1 MEPMIDTTMV
11 AIEDAS
17 SVAKSP
23 PGPSIPSNRS
33 SLPQALSDLATNI
46 SLHVREPTPA
56 RNEDDSDDDAD
67 DESSLSQPRK
77 HYPYIPRRE
86 RSHSTVTNPIILAS
100 QLESISE
107 PKIKRRSVSTCG
119 PLSISPPTKT
129 LRSDDDSMNVAH
141 ADLTPPI
148 STPPP
153 TSITPTSSATKP
165 PIIGGVRLRESRQ
178 HPRLSP
184 HVRFSNIEDRAG
196 QFRYP
201 YLEAGLHSTNASP
214 LLLGSGVTGYKRG
227 SGRCHH
233 LSVDVDDAKNLN
245 TVTVRPSAS
254 RVGDK
259 APPHIVQRTQSNPE
273 MDSCPVC
280 LARKECEILLKRTYS
295 KV

>member
-1 MEPMIDTTMV
+1 MV

-17 SVAKSP
+17 NVAKTP
-23 PGPSIPSNRS
+23 PGTSGIPSNRS
-33 SLPQALSDLATNI
+33 SLPPALSEMATNI

-129 LRSDDDSMNVAH
+129 LRSDDDSMNAH
-141 ADLTPPI
+141 PDLSPPI
-148 STPPP
+148 STLP
-153 TSITPTSSATKP
+153 TSIASTSSATKP

-201 YLEAGLHSTNASP
+201 YLEAGLHASNTSP

-233 LSVDVDDAKNLN
+233 LNVDVDDAKNLN
-245 TVTVRPSAS
+245 NVTSVRPSAS
-254 RVGDK
+254 RAGDK